1 MKSMPWGAQTAC
13 VLYGGVRRHM
23 ESSALYSIAADAILV
38 THALFVAFV
47 VVGLILV
54 WATFCSGGG

>member
-1 MKSMPWGAQTAC
+1 
-13 VLYGGVRRHM
+13 M